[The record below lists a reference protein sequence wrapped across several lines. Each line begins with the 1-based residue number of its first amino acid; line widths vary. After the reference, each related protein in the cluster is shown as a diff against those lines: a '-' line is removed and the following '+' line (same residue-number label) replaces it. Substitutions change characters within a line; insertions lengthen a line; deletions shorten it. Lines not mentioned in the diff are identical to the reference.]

1 MEMTGDRRF
10 ISMSRNIRR
19 WKEILLWAKK
29 DTQEKCSFQCPPWH
43 PAHETVHSVISHS
56 HSVSPFQTPRYC
68 GEEKA
73 ASPSAA
79 SCLSPSSL
87 PHSQPDKGAWTQ
99 AHQEWGKEG
108 WSRAWV
114 RLRPGHG
121 VGLWEGAALA
131 ADGLRAWAL
140 RNWGGVGATRVD
152 SMYSPSL
159 FSPVHL
165 LLLFLCRMKPNFI
178 L

>member
-1 MEMTGDRRF
+1 MGHVCGFLSNLRVCSVRSHYYHSDGNDRGKEVHKYEQKYQKMKGDFVVGKKGYPGKMF
-10 ISMSRNIRR
+10 ISVPTVASC
-19 WKEILLWAKK
+19 
-29 DTQEKCSFQCPPWH
+29 TQ
-43 PAHETVHSVISHS
+43 ETVHSVISHS

-108 WSRAWV
+108 
-114 RLRPGHG
+114 
-121 VGLWEGAALA
+121 
-131 ADGLRAWAL
+131 
-140 RNWGGVGATRVD
+140 
-152 SMYSPSL
+152 
-159 FSPVHL
+159 
-165 LLLFLCRMKPNFI
+165 
-178 L
+178 